1 MFEKVYEIINKI
13 ESNKKIIEEHRC
25 ELEKV
30 RKRVVENSIELMNH
44 LADESERVKILKIEN
59 NILYD
64 NARIELFKEF
74 TPNAL
79 KVWNEYVNKPYGAK
93 TRERIKEKVMNETDC
108 LFYAEEYEFHFSP
121 DFKKHPKIYYFFRCQ
136 DLNIIT
142 NHGYRFLVGNKI
154 QHVDFESL
162 KLYYCNEYVE
172 NTYEEAL
179 NIYKEIN
186 NLKKEFDSVE
196 KRVYELNKRLP
207 SKYESI
213 NLGYPRWWDI
223 A

>member
-1 MFEKVYEIINKI
+1 MFEKVYGILNKI
-13 ESNKKIIEEHRC
+13 EENKKFISDYSEKLKQISKGGHFIEEHH
-25 ELEKV
+25 EV
-30 RKRVVENSIELMNH
+30 ADIGIE
-44 LADESERVKILKIEN
+44 ARIRGIEN

-121 DFKKHPKIYYFFRCQ
+121 DFKKHPQIYYFFRCQ

-142 NHGYRFLVGNKI
+142 NHGYRFLIGGKI

-179 NIYKEIN
+179 NIYTETKK
-186 NLKKEFDSVE
+186 LKSEFESMQN
-196 KRVYELNKRLP
+196 RVSELNKKLP
-207 SKYESI
+207 SKCESI